1 MTPMTD
7 DQAVL
12 PNRGVFVRLR
22 RALLAGLVVA
32 ALVAFVAL
40 LVRERFGPLIH
51 ADDVAIR
58 AATDVTRRH
67 PALLTALLD
76 WQWLFQ
82 PTRVYLVA
90 SVVCLWTLLAKRL
103 RGRSWWAF
111 LTMMLGW
118 SVALAAKYVVRR
130 ARPLV
135 EDPVSHAPGYSFP
148 SGHVANAAVA
158 ATALTLLLWP
168 LLPSRPARTVAVVL
182 GVLIVGLTGLD
193 RVFLGVHFPSD
204 AVGGVLIGGGLVLA
218 SYAGYVGN
226 PPATTPDSSK
236 E

>member
-1 MTPMTD
+1 
-7 DQAVL
+7 
-12 PNRGVFVRLR
+12 
-22 RALLAGLVVA
+22 VVSA
-32 ALVAFVAL
+32 VAL
-40 LVRERFGPLIH
+40 LVRERFAPLIH
-51 ADDVAIR
+51 ADDAAIR
-58 AATDVTRRH
+58 AATGVTRVH

-90 SVVCLWTLLAKRL
+90 TLVCLWTLLGKGL

-118 SVALAAKYVVRR
+118 SVALTVKYVVRR

-168 LLPSRPARTVAVVL
+168 LLRSRTARTVAVAA
-182 GVLIVGLTGLD
+182 GVVVVGLTGLD

-218 SYAGYVGN
+218 SYAGYVGWN
-226 PPATTPDSSK
+226 PPTDTSRPGRGVGP
-236 E
+236 